1 LHDPLTDRRTH
12 SASRY
17 CRGRKTGFACPR
29 GCGAKTCYDRPCPGR
44 ILKSHPIHVVNEEG
58 KKRRK
63 AAAVA
68 HAGDQAPKF
77 GPAAKAAKA
86 AAAEQA
92 KREKELKMAKDA
104 EKRRREEERMA
115 AAARARQADKD
126 ASKREHKAAEE
137 ARKLAEAREL
147 AAAAKRELQLARG
160 GSGDLRRSSLDKPAR
175 GPKPGPTRGTDPSWD
190 ARDAFA
196 PPPRSA
202 TISLSDLFGEVDV
215 NSDNGGGGSS
225 VNGSERDGGDDWPS
239 TGDASSAW
247 GPRQQQQ
254 QQQQQHQ
261 QQPRAFPPLNAG
273 GSSDR
278 PPRPPRSSP
287 EQQAQIPG
295 RPGPHH
301 HHPSAPSSSYPSAP
315 SSSYG
320 MTRTPSNVT
329 MASSQGDANEHNAGG
344 MSTAGVFPP
353 GVERAAASPILGDV
367 GPVTH
372 QRRACVRAML
382 RRAAKEHVERLR
394 DMGFDEWRCRLAV
407 MRFGDDADGASMWLI
422 NHGEGDSVDGQTEE
436 DARDAQLEGASN
448 LDIDRDLANLREVY
462 HLGFDVHS
470 VDEAVATCKGDL
482 HLAVASLFQQQT
494 FGVSG
499 VGFSPGASHQHQHRT
514 HATQSANAPTYGGN
528 GRKYHHDAGPATPPE
543 RVPGSRHSS
552 WGGDLSESGTGSDAD
567 LDPFAAAAAAGGG
580 GSLFGGGGSGRSESR
595 FFNTASAAGD
605 DGGKAAS
612 GEASGSFGAG
622 AAGLFGGGSLF
633 GGGGLFGDLAGNGGG
648 GGGGE
653 TWNGIAAANGNGEA
667 NGWR

>member
-1 LHDPLTDRRTH
+1 MAH
-12 SASRY
+12 S
-17 CRGRKTGFACPR
+17 G
-29 GCGAKTCYDRPCPGR
+29 
-44 ILKSHPIHVVNEEG
+44 E
-58 KKRRK
+58 
-63 AAAVA
+63 
-68 HAGDQAPKF
+68 QAPKF

-86 AAAEQA
+86 HAAEQA

-104 EKRRREEERMA
+104 EKRRKEEERMA

-160 GSGDLRRSSLDKPAR
+160 GSGELRRSSLDKPAR

-239 TGDASSAW
+239 AGDASSAW
-247 GPRQQQQ
+247 GPRQQQH
-254 QQQQQHQ
+254 QQQQHQ
-261 QQPRAFPPLNAG
+261 QHQHQQHQHQQQHHRQQPRAFPPLNAG

-278 PPRPPRSSP
+278 PPRPPRLSP
-287 EQQAQIPG
+287 AQQAQNLGGGPG
-295 RPGPHH
+295 SHHLHH

-329 MASSQGDANEHNAGG
+329 MASSQGDANEHAN
-344 MSTAGVFPP
+344 TAGVFPP

-382 RRAAKEHVERLR
+382 RRAAKEQVERLR

-422 NHGEGDSVDGQTEE
+422 NHGEGDSVDRQTEE

-462 HLGFDVHS
+462 HLGFDVNS

-499 VGFSPGASHQHQHRT
+499 VGFSPGASHQNQHRT
-514 HATQSANAPTYGGN
+514 HATQSSNAPT
-528 GRKYHHDAGPATPPE
+528 RQHARRHHDAGPATPPG
-543 RVPGSRHSS
+543 VPGSRHSS
-552 WGGDLSESGTGSDAD
+552 WGGDLNLSGSGTGSDAD
-567 LDPFAAAAAAGGG
+567 LDPFAAAAAGGG
-580 GSLFGGGGSGRSESR
+580 ESLFGGGASGRSESR

-622 AAGLFGGGSLF
+622 AASFFGGGSLF
-633 GGGGLFGDLAGNGGG
+633 GGGGLFGNLAGNGG

-653 TWNGIAAANGNGEA
+653 TWNGIAAANGNGGA
-667 NGWR
+667 NGWQ

>member
-1 LHDPLTDRRTH
+1 M
-12 SASRY
+12 
-17 CRGRKTGFACPR
+17 
-29 GCGAKTCYDRPCPGR
+29 
-44 ILKSHPIHVVNEEG
+44 
-58 KKRRK
+58 
-63 AAAVA
+63 A

-86 AAAEQA
+86 HAAEQA

-104 EKRRREEERMA
+104 EKRRKEEERMA

-215 NSDNGGGGSS
+215 NSDAGGGGSS

-239 TGDASSAW
+239 MGDASSAW
-247 GPRQQQQ
+247 GPRQQQHQ
-254 QQQQQHQ
+254 HQQQQHQ
-261 QQPRAFPPLNAG
+261 QQPHQQHQHQQQQHQQPRAFPPLNAG

-295 RPGPHH
+295 RPGSHHH

-329 MASSQGDANEHNAGG
+329 MASSQGDANEHTN
-344 MSTAGVFPP
+344 TAGVFPP

-382 RRAAKEHVERLR
+382 RRAAKEQVERLR

-499 VGFSPGASHQHQHRT
+499 VGFSPGASHQNQHRT
-514 HATQSANAPTYGGN
+514 HATQSSNAPTRQHA
-528 GRKYHHDAGPATPPE
+528 GRHHDAGPRRHPACPARGTPRGAATSRGPGRARTRTSIRSRRRRRAAAGACSAAGEAAGARAGSSTPRRRRATTE
-543 RVPGSRHSS
+543 VRRLPGRLQVRLEPGRRVSS
-552 WGGDLSESGTGSDAD
+552 AAEVSSGAAACSGTSPGT
-567 LDPFAAAAAAGGG
+567 AAAAAARRG
-580 GSLFGGGGSGRSESR
+580 
-595 FFNTASAAGD
+595 
-605 DGGKAAS
+605 
-612 GEASGSFGAG
+612 
-622 AAGLFGGGSLF
+622 
-633 GGGGLFGDLAGNGGG
+633 
-648 GGGGE
+648 
-653 TWNGIAAANGNGEA
+653 NGIAAANGNGGA
-667 NGWR
+667 NGWQ